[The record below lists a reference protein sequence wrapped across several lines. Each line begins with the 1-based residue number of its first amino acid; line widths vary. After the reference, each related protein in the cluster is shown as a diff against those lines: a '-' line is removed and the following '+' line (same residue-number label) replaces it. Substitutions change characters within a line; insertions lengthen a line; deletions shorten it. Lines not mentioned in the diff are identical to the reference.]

1 MLVLT
6 TKRREEGMEGMEE
19 ENSCP
24 FVPLDN
30 ALGGPDP
37 LWVCGGQPRAHGQ
50 EAGNS

>member
-6 TKRREEGMEGMEE
+6 TKRGEEGMEGMEE

-30 ALGGPDP
+30 ALGGPRP
-37 LWVCGGQPRAHGQ
+37 TLGVWWPAQGSHTKSR
-50 EAGNS
+50 